1 MIFSVGTPQVAC
13 ENESPLFLII
23 GYVNYRFE
31 GHRMMGYKAVIE
43 DQSCFSL
50 VFISVCCVNW
60 AKGYL
65 CFGGIGC
72 IMWSEIRDPKY

>member
-1 MIFSVGTPQVAC
+1 
-13 ENESPLFLII
+13 
-23 GYVNYRFE
+23 
-31 GHRMMGYKAVIE
+31 MMGYKAVIE

-50 VFISVCCVNW
+50 VFISVCSVNW